1 MGYLQKGNIT
11 NISDQKLRVG
21 TTQQELEIFDRG
33 MQPDH
38 GNLEGKGEKQW
49 LIPRVALLCLLGS
62 GLATSFHLWNSN
74 KKQRTKEKEKTTT
87 IDWVHK
93 RQTSKQK
100 ASWISRI
107 LGKGELFN
115 TSWNID

>member
-1 MGYLQKGNIT
+1 MLIDGLFTKGNIT

-74 KKQRTKEKEKTTT
+74 KKQRTKR
-87 IDWVHK
+87 K
-93 RQTSKQK
+93 RK
-100 ASWISRI
+100 
-107 LGKGELFN
+107 N
-115 TSWNID
+115 NNY